1 MCSKLLCSLL
11 VTTVL
16 MAGSLACCCGVP
28 FMPQPSDSPKAGH
41 WEGEPSLS
49 FDVTESG
56 EIQNLK
62 MTVPFPMG
70 SCTIT
75 LDTIDQEDGEYVFGD
90 PSDQD
95 YPQYITGKFTDSTT
109 FEGVYAIS
117 ICRSGDNVSVA
128 LNVDEKPLKATWKEP

>member
-1 MCSKLLCSLL
+1 MKMHGKLLCSLL
-11 VTTVL
+11 VITVL
-16 MAGSLACCCGVP
+16 TAGSLACCCGVP
-28 FMPQPSDSPKAGH
+28 FIPQQSDSPKAGH

-90 PSDQD
+90 LSDQD
-95 YPQYITGKFTDSTT
+95 YPQYITGKFT
-109 FEGVYAIS
+109 E
-117 ICRSGDNVSVA
+117 
-128 LNVDEKPLKATWKEP
+128 EKPLKATWKEP